1 MQPELRERL
10 RHVLDAG
17 EKILHVTSGKTFE
30 EYDRH
35 ELLPDATER
44 QFMIIGEALREA
56 ARVEPAI
63 RTRITSFRRIV
74 DFRNVIV
81 HDYATVYN
89 EGVWRIIEEHLPIL
103 LTEVRAVLATP
114 DDDA

>member
-10 RHVLDAG
+10 THVLDAG
-17 EKILHVTSGKTFE
+17 EMILEFTAGKTFD
-30 EYDRH
+30 EYDKTR
-35 ELLPDATER
+35 LLSAATER
-44 QFMIIGEALREA
+44 EFMIVGEALREA
-56 ARVEPAI
+56 ARVDPTI

-89 EGVWRIIEEHLPIL
+89 EGVWRIIEEHLPLL
-103 LTEVRAVLATP
+103 LTEVRAILATADVP
-114 DDDA
+114 E